1 MSIWSILSKIP
12 WLFLINKGSDLL
24 NTGKLKKEIL
34 EKEKN
39 NSSLEKLIIEQGKLL
54 AELSNSIINLY
65 SETNYLRKQIKIL
78 SAAVIISI
86 ALNIISL
93 IVIMYK

>member
-65 SETNYLRKQIKIL
+65 SETNYLKKQIKIL

-93 IVIMYK
+93 IVIIYK

>member
-65 SETNYLRKQIKIL
+65 SEMNYLKKQIKIL

-93 IVIMYK
+93 IVIIYK

>member
-1 MSIWSILSKIP
+1 MSIWRILSKIP

-65 SETNYLRKQIKIL
+65 SETNYLKKQIKIL

-93 IVIMYK
+93 IVIIYK